1 MEQLSSE
8 NQKLSRGLKNRHV
21 QLLAIGGAIGTGLF
35 LGSGRSIHLAG
46 PSILFAYMIT
56 GIICFFIMRALG
68 ELLLSNSNYHSFVDF
83 VYDYLGERAAFITGW
98 TYWFCWISLAM
109 ADLTAAG
116 LYIQYWSPNI
126 AQWVPSLIVLVIL
139 LIMNL
144 TTVKLFGEM
153 EFWFALIKV
162 VAILSLIIIGIFMII
177 KGFSTDAGISSFIN
191 LWSHGG
197 WFPNG
202 VGGFILSF
210 QMVVFAF
217 TGIEL
222 VGLTAG
228 ETENPEKVI
237 PKAINNIP
245 IRIIIFYIG
254 ALLVIMSIYPWNS
267 INPDKSPFVQVFAAV
282 GIAAAASIVNFIVL
296 TSAAS
301 ACNSG
306 IFSTSRMVYSLA
318 KENNAPESMKKLT
331 SNHVPANATIFSAT
345 VILISVILNYMMPE
359 GVFVLITSIS
369 TFCFIFIWA
378 IMVICHLKYRNF
390 NPELAAKSKFKM
402 PFYPIANYIILAF
415 IAFIIVV
422 LALNKET
429 RVALFVTP
437 VWFIMLGVIYKILK
451 LKARNKKSTQSS
463 LGYNGP
469 IN

>member
-1 MEQLSSE
+1 MDQLTSK
-8 NQKLSRGLKNRHV
+8 NQNLSRGLKNRHV

-56 GIICFFIMRALG
+56 GVILFFVMRALG
-68 ELLLSNSNYHSFVDF
+68 ELLLSNLNYHSFVDF
-83 VYDYLGERAAFITGW
+83 VQDYLGDGAAFITGW

-109 ADLTAAG
+109 ADVTATG
-116 LYIQYWSPNI
+116 LYIQYWFPNI
-126 AQWVPSLIVLVIL
+126 ARWVPSLVVLVVL

-144 TTVKLFGEM
+144 TAVKHFGEM

-162 VAILSLIIIGIFMII
+162 VAILALIIIGTFMII
-177 KGFSTDAGISSFIN
+177 KGFSTDAGASSFTN

-202 VGGFILSF
+202 TSGFILSF

-228 ETENPEKVI
+228 ETENPEQVI

-245 IRIIIFYIG
+245 IRIIIFYVG
-254 ALLVIMSIYPWNS
+254 ALIVIMSIYPWNS
-267 INPDKSPFVQVFAAV
+267 INPEKSPFVQVFAAV
-282 GIAAAASIVNFIVL
+282 GIAAAASIVNFVVL

-318 KENNAPESMKKLT
+318 KEGNAPESMKRLT
-331 SNHVPANATIFSAT
+331 STQVPSNATIFSAI
-345 VILISVILNYMMPE
+345 VILISVILNYIMPE

-378 IMVICHLKYRNF
+378 IIVICHIKYRKT
-390 NPELAAKSKFKM
+390 NPELAALSKFKM
-402 PFYPIANYIILAF
+402 PLYPIINYITLAF
-415 IAFIIVV
+415 FAFVIIT
-422 LALNKET
+422 LALNNET

-437 VWFIMLGVIYKILK
+437 LWFIMLGVIYKILK
-451 LKARNKKSTQSS
+451 SKTKNEENVKELA
-463 LGYNGP
+463 
-469 IN
+469 

>member
-1 MEQLSSE
+1 MSE
-8 NQKLSRGLKNRHV
+8 NQNLSRGLKNRHV

-46 PSILFAYMIT
+46 PSILFAYAIT
-56 GIICFFIMRALG
+56 GLICFLIMRALG
-68 ELLLSNSNYHSFVDF
+68 ELLLSNLNYHSFVEF
-83 VYDYLGERAAFITGW
+83 VHDYLGNGAAFITGW

-109 ADLTAAG
+109 ADLTASG
-116 LYIQYWSPNI
+116 LYMQYWFPGVP
-126 AQWVPSLIVLVIL
+126 QWLPSLIFLVVLL
-139 LIMNL
+139 GMNL
-144 TTVKLFGEM
+144 TAVKLFGEM
-153 EFWFALIKV
+153 EFWFALIKI
-162 VAILSLIIIGIFMII
+162 VAILLLIIVGVFMII
-177 KGFSTDAGISSFIN
+177 KGFSTNAGASSFAN
-191 LWSHGG
+191 LWKHGG

-202 VGGFILSF
+202 SGGFILSF

-228 ETENPEKVI
+228 ETENPKHVI
-237 PKAINNIP
+237 PRAINNIP

-254 ALLVIMSIYPWNS
+254 ALIVIMSIYPWNS
-267 INPDKSPFVQVFAAV
+267 INPAKSPFVEVFAAV
-282 GIAAAASIVNFIVL
+282 GIVAAASIINFVVL

-318 KENNAPESMKKLT
+318 KENNAPKSMKKLT
-331 SNHVPANATIFSAT
+331 SHKVPSNALIFSAV
-345 VILISVILNYMMPE
+345 VILISVILSYIMPE

-378 IMVICHLKYRNF
+378 IIVICHLKYRKA

-402 PFYPIANYIILAF
+402 PFYPISSYIILIF
-415 IAFIIVV
+415 IVFVLVV

-437 VWFIMLGVIYKILK
+437 VWFIILGIIYKIIK
-451 LKARNKKSTQSS
+451 LKRNS
-463 LGYNGP
+463 
-469 IN
+469 

>member
-1 MEQLSSE
+1 MDQLTSE
-8 NQKLSRGLKNRHV
+8 NQNLSRGLKNRHV

-35 LGSGRSIHLAG
+35 LGAGRSIHLAG
-46 PSILFAYMIT
+46 PSILFAYIIT
-56 GIICFFIMRALG
+56 GLICFFIMRALG
-68 ELLLSNSNYHSFVDF
+68 ELLLSNLNYNSFVDF
-83 VYDYLGERAAFITGW
+83 VHDYLGNGAAFITGW
-98 TYWFCWISLAM
+98 TYWFCWISVAM

-116 LYIQYWSPNI
+116 LYIQYWFPNI
-126 AQWVPSLIVLVIL
+126 PQWVPSLIVLVIL

-144 TTVKLFGEM
+144 TAVKLFGEM
-153 EFWFALIKV
+153 EFWFALIKII
-162 VAILSLIIIGIFMII
+162 AILALIIIGTFMII
-177 KGFSTDAGISSFIN
+177 KGFSTDAGVSSFTK
-191 LWSHGG
+191 LWSNGG

-202 VGGFILSF
+202 VSGFILSF

-217 TGIEL
+217 AGIEL

-228 ETENPEKVI
+228 ETENPEHVI

-254 ALLVIMSIYPWNS
+254 ALIVIMSIYPWNS

-282 GIAAAASIVNFIVL
+282 GIAAAASIVNFVVL

-306 IFSTSRMVYSLA
+306 IFSTSRMIYSLA

-331 SNHVPANATIFSAT
+331 SRQVPSNALMFSAT
-345 VILISVILNYMMPE
+345 VILISVILNYIMPE

-378 IMVICHLKYRNF
+378 IIVICHLKYRKT

-402 PFYPIANYIILAF
+402 PLYPIINYIILAF
-415 IAFIIVV
+415 FAFVIVV
-422 LALNKET
+422 LALNNET

-437 VWFIMLGVIYKILK
+437 VWFITLGVIYKILK
-451 LKARNKKSTQSS
+451 SKTKNEEDVKRN
-463 LGYNGP
+463 LA
-469 IN
+469 

>member
-1 MEQLSSE
+1 MSD
-8 NQKLSRGLKNRHV
+8 NQNLSRGLKNRHV

-56 GIICFFIMRALG
+56 GVICFFIMRALG
-68 ELLLSNSNYHSFVDF
+68 ELLLSNLNYHSFVDF
-83 VYDYLGERAAFITGW
+83 VYDYLGDGAAFITGW

-109 ADLTAAG
+109 ADVTAAG
-116 LYIQYWSPNI
+116 LYIQYWFPNI

-144 TTVKLFGEM
+144 TAVKLFGEM

-162 VAILSLIIIGIFMII
+162 VAILSLIIIGTFMII
-177 KGFSTDAGISSFIN
+177 KGFSTDAGVSSFTN

-202 VGGFILSF
+202 VSGFILSF

-228 ETENPEKVI
+228 ETENPEHVI

-245 IRIIIFYIG
+245 IRIIIFYVG
-254 ALLVIMSIYPWNS
+254 ALFVIMSIYPWTS
-267 INPDKSPFVQVFAAV
+267 ISPDKSPFVQVFAAV
-282 GIAAAASIVNFIVL
+282 GIAAAASIVNFVVL

-318 KENNAPESMKKLT
+318 KEDNAPESMKKLT
-331 SNHVPANATIFSAT
+331 SNQVPSNATIFSAT
-345 VILISVILNYMMPE
+345 VILISVILNYIMPE

-378 IMVICHLKYRNF
+378 IIVICHLKYRKT

-402 PFYPIANYIILAF
+402 PLYPIMNYIILAF
-415 IAFIIVV
+415 LVFVIVT
-422 LALNKET
+422 LALNNET

-451 LKARNKKSTQSS
+451 SKMKNEEDVKRN
-463 LGYNGP
+463 
-469 IN
+469 IA

>member
-1 MEQLSSE
+1 MDQLTSK
-8 NQKLSRGLKNRHV
+8 NQNLSRGLKNRHV

-56 GIICFFIMRALG
+56 GVICFFIMRALG
-68 ELLLSNSNYHSFVDF
+68 ELLLSNLNYHSFVDF
-83 VYDYLGERAAFITGW
+83 VYEYLGDRAAFITGW

-116 LYIQYWSPNI
+116 LYIQYWFPSI

-144 TTVKLFGEM
+144 TTVKSFGEM

-162 VAILSLIIIGIFMII
+162 IAIMALIIIGTFMII
-177 KGFSTDAGISSFIN
+177 KGFSTDAGASSFAN

-197 WFPNG
+197 LFPNG
-202 VGGFILSF
+202 TSGFILSF

-228 ETENPEKVI
+228 ETEDPERVI

-267 INPDKSPFVQVFAAV
+267 INPDKSPFVQVFSAV
-282 GIAAAASIVNFIVL
+282 GIVAAASIVNFVVL

-318 KENNAPESMKKLT
+318 KENNAPQSMKKLT
-331 SNHVPANATIFSAT
+331 STQVPSNATVFSAT
-345 VILISVILNYMMPE
+345 VILISVILNFIMPE

-378 IMVICHLKYRNF
+378 IIVICHMKYRKI
-390 NPELAAKSKFKM
+390 NPKLAAKSKFKM
-402 PFYPIANYIILAF
+402 PLYPIINYIILAF
-415 IAFIIVV
+415 LAFVIVT
-422 LALNKET
+422 LALNNET

-437 VWFIMLGVIYKILK
+437 AWFIMLGVIYSVLK
-451 LKARNKKSTQSS
+451 SKRKNEEAVKCDMQ
-463 LGYNGP
+463 
-469 IN
+469 IQED

>member
-1 MEQLSSE
+1 MEKS
-8 NQKLSRGLKNRHV
+8 QKQDLSRGLKNRHV

-56 GIICFFIMRALG
+56 GVICFFIMRALG
-68 ELLLSNSNYHSFVDF
+68 ELLLSNLNYHSFVDF
-83 VYDYLGERAAFITGW
+83 VHDYLGNKAAFITGW

-116 LYIQYWSPNI
+116 LYVQYWFPNI
-126 AQWVPSLIVLVIL
+126 AQWVPSLIALVIL

-144 TTVKLFGEM
+144 TAVKLFGEM
-153 EFWFALIKV
+153 EFWFALIKII
-162 VAILSLIIIGIFMII
+162 AILALIIIGTFMII
-177 KGFSTDAGISSFIN
+177 KGFSTDAGASSFTN

-202 VGGFILSF
+202 VKGFILSF

-228 ETENPEKVI
+228 ETEDPERVI

-267 INPDKSPFVQVFAAV
+267 INPEKSPFVQVFAAV
-282 GIAAAASIVNFIVL
+282 GIAAAASIVNFVVL

-306 IFSTSRMVYSLA
+306 IFSTSRMVYSLSR
-318 KENNAPESMKKLT
+318 EGNASKSMGKLT
-331 SNHVPANATIFSAT
+331 SNGVPSNALFVSSVVIF
-345 VILISVILNYMMPE
+345 VSVILNYVMPE
-359 GVFVLITSIS
+359 GVFVLITSVS

-378 IMVICHLKYRNF
+378 IIVICHLKYRKTNV
-390 NPELAAKSKFKM
+390 ELAKKNKFKM
-402 PFYPIANYIILAF
+402 PFYPIMNYIILGFLAF
-415 IAFIIVV
+415 VIGV
-422 LALNKET
+422 LALNEET
-429 RVALFVTP
+429 RVALIVTP
-437 VWFIMLGVIYKILK
+437 VWFIILGVIYKILQS
-451 LKARNKKSTQSS
+451 KK
-463 LGYNGP
+463 N
-469 IN
+469 

>member
-1 MEQLSSE
+1 MSE
-8 NQKLSRGLKNRHV
+8 NENLSRGLKNRHV

-35 LGSGRSIHLAG
+35 LGAGRSIHLAG
-46 PSILFAYMIT
+46 PSILFAYAIT
-56 GIICFFIMRALG
+56 GTICFLIMRALG
-68 ELLLSNSNYHSFVDF
+68 ELLLSNSKYHSFVDF
-83 VYDYLGERAAFITGW
+83 VQDYLGNGAAFITGW

-109 ADLTAAG
+109 ADLTATG
-116 LYIQYWSPNI
+116 LYVQYWLPNV
-126 AQWVPSLIVLVIL
+126 AQWVPSLIALVIL

-153 EFWFALIKV
+153 EFWFALIKII
-162 VAILSLIIIGIFMII
+162 AILSLIIICTFMII
-177 KGFSTDAGISSFIN
+177 KGFSTNVGVSSFTN
-191 LWSHGG
+191 LWNHGG

-202 VGGFILSF
+202 VSGFILSF

-222 VGLTAG
+222 VGLLAG
-228 ETENPEKVI
+228 ETENPEQVI
-237 PKAINNIP
+237 PSAINNIP

-254 ALLVIMSIYPWNS
+254 ALIVIMSIYPWNS
-267 INPDKSPFVQVFAAV
+267 INPDKSPFVQVFSAV
-282 GIAAAASIVNFIVL
+282 GIPAAASIINFVVL

-318 KENNAPESMKKLT
+318 KEKNAPESMKKLT
-331 SNHVPANATIFSAT
+331 SNQVPSNALMFSAT
-345 VILISVILNYMMPE
+345 VILISVILNYIMPE

-378 IMVICHLKYRNF
+378 IIVVCHLIYRKT
-390 NPELAAKSKFKM
+390 NPKLAAKNKFKM
-402 PFYPIANYIILAF
+402 PFYPISNYIILAF

-422 LALNKET
+422 LALTKET

-437 VWFIMLGVIYKILK
+437 VWFIILGVIYNILK
-451 LKARNKKSTQSS
+451 SRMKNKEEVKRNVV
-463 LGYNGP
+463 
-469 IN
+469 

>member
-1 MEQLSSE
+1 MSEMSE
-8 NQKLSRGLKNRHV
+8 NQNLSRGLKNRHV

-46 PSILFAYMIT
+46 PSILFAYAIT
-56 GIICFFIMRALG
+56 GLICFLIMRALG
-68 ELLLSNSNYHSFVDF
+68 ELLLSNLNYHSFVEF
-83 VYDYLGERAAFITGW
+83 VHDYLGNGAAFITGW

-109 ADLTAAG
+109 ADLTASG
-116 LYIQYWSPNI
+116 LYMQYWFPGVP
-126 AQWVPSLIVLVIL
+126 QWLPSLIFLVVLL
-139 LIMNL
+139 GMNL
-144 TTVKLFGEM
+144 TAVKLFGEM
-153 EFWFALIKV
+153 EFWFALIKI
-162 VAILSLIIIGIFMII
+162 VAILLLIIVGVFMII
-177 KGFSTDAGISSFIN
+177 KGFSTNAGTSSFAN
-191 LWSHGG
+191 LWKHGG

-202 VGGFILSF
+202 SGGFILSF

-228 ETENPEKVI
+228 ETENPKHVI
-237 PKAINNIP
+237 PRAINNIP

-254 ALLVIMSIYPWNS
+254 ALIVIMSIYPWNS
-267 INPDKSPFVQVFAAV
+267 INPAKSPFVEVFAAV
-282 GIAAAASIVNFIVL
+282 GIVAAASIINFVVL

-318 KENNAPESMKKLT
+318 KENNAPKSMKKLT
-331 SNHVPANATIFSAT
+331 SHKVPSNALIFSAV
-345 VILISVILNYMMPE
+345 VILISVILSYIMPE

-378 IMVICHLKYRNF
+378 IIVICHLKYRKA

-402 PFYPIANYIILAF
+402 PFYPISSYIILIF
-415 IAFIIVV
+415 IVFVLVV

-437 VWFIMLGVIYKILK
+437 VWFIILGIIYKIIK
-451 LKARNKKSTQSS
+451 SKRNS
-463 LGYNGP
+463 
-469 IN
+469 

>member
-1 MEQLSSE
+1 MSE
-8 NQKLSRGLKNRHV
+8 NQNLSRGLKNRHV

-35 LGSGRSIHLAG
+35 LGAGRSIHLAG

-56 GIICFFIMRALG
+56 GMILFFVMRALG
-68 ELLLSNSNYHSFVDF
+68 ELLLSNLNYHSFVDF
-83 VYDYLGERAAFITGW
+83 VQDYLGDKAAFITGW
-98 TYWFCWISLAM
+98 TYWFCWLSLAM
-109 ADLTAAG
+109 ADVTATG
-116 LYIQYWSPNI
+116 LYIQYWFPNI
-126 AQWVPSLIVLVIL
+126 ARWVPSLVVLVIL

-144 TTVKLFGEM
+144 TAVKHFGEM

-162 VAILSLIIIGIFMII
+162 VAIVSLIVIGTFMII
-177 KGFSTDAGISSFIN
+177 KGFSTDAGASSFTN
-191 LWSHGG
+191 LWENGG

-202 VGGFILSF
+202 ANGFILSF

-228 ETENPEKVI
+228 ETENPEQVI

-245 IRIIIFYIG
+245 IRIIIFYVG
-254 ALLVIMSIYPWNS
+254 ALFVIMSIYPWNS

-282 GIAAAASIVNFIVL
+282 GIAAAASIVNFVVL

-331 SNHVPANATIFSAT
+331 SRHVPSNAILFSAT
-345 VILISVILNYMMPE
+345 VILISVILNYIMPE
-359 GVFVLITSIS
+359 GIFVLITSIS
-369 TFCFIFIWA
+369 TICFIFIWA
-378 IMVICHLKYRNF
+378 IIVICHLRYRKT
-390 NPELAAKSKFKM
+390 NPELAAKNKFKM
-402 PFYPIANYIILAF
+402 PLYPIINYIILAF
-415 IAFIIVV
+415 FAFVIVI
-422 LALNKET
+422 LAFNNET

-437 VWFIMLGVIYKILK
+437 VWFIMLWVIYNILGS
-451 LKARNKKSTQSS
+451 KKCKK
-463 LGYNGP
+463 N
-469 IN
+469 

>member
-1 MEQLSSE
+1 
-8 NQKLSRGLKNRHV
+8 
-21 QLLAIGGAIGTGLF
+21 
-35 LGSGRSIHLAG
+35 
-46 PSILFAYMIT
+46 
-56 GIICFFIMRALG
+56 
-68 ELLLSNSNYHSFVDF
+68 
-83 VYDYLGERAAFITGW
+83 
-98 TYWFCWISLAM
+98 
-109 ADLTAAG
+109 
-116 LYIQYWSPNI
+116 
-126 AQWVPSLIVLVIL
+126 
-139 LIMNL
+139 
-144 TTVKLFGEM
+144 M

-162 VAILSLIIIGIFMII
+162 VAIVSLIVIGTFMII
-177 KGFSTDAGISSFIN
+177 KGFSTDVGASSFTN
-191 LWSHGG
+191 LWKNGG

-202 VGGFILSF
+202 ASGFILSF

-228 ETENPEKVI
+228 ETENPEQVI

-245 IRIIIFYIG
+245 IRIIIFYVG

-267 INPDKSPFVQVFAAV
+267 INPEKSPFVQVFATV
-282 GIAAAASIVNFIVL
+282 GIAAAASIVNFVVL

-331 SNHVPANATIFSAT
+331 SNQVPANATMFSAI
-345 VILISVILNYMMPE
+345 VILISVVLNYIMPE

-378 IMVICHLKYRNF
+378 IIVICHLRYRKI
-390 NPELAAKSKFKM
+390 NPELVAKSKFKM
-402 PFYPIANYIILAF
+402 PLYPIINYIILAF
-415 IAFIIVV
+415 FAFVIVT
-422 LALNKET
+422 LALNNET

-451 LKARNKKSTQSS
+451 SKMKLKELKDEEAIDCIEN
-463 LGYNGP
+463 
-469 IN
+469 I